1 MNLTD
6 VTIRVRRKPLPNQEH
21 GLDDLE
27 TRNINGRVHMQEDSG
42 VAKQLLDA
50 EVEHHTIAAVEF
62 HGVLAN
68 LEDFFGGE

>member
-1 MNLTD
+1 
-6 VTIRVRRKPLPNQEH
+6 
-21 GLDDLE
+21 
-27 TRNINGRVHMQEDSG
+27 MQEDSG

-68 LEDFFGGE
+68 LENFFGGEYFDHIAKLVGVCGTARRWLAFRGSWLLP